1 MAISSTS
8 PSVGASSVLLDSD
21 ISVSFSEN
29 IQRGSGNILLKT
41 WAGKLI
47 ETYSQNSTNI
57 SIIGNNLSINPTANF
72 NYNTG
77 YRVIFEN
84 ASVKTVSSNSNEI
97 VTPVEFTTEIRIK
110 QTTDTNLDFG
120 FVQIKNLTLSNPTQ
134 STSNVKFDITL
145 DDLKYLDK
153 DITAIAVNLN
163 YDPTDL
169 ISSTVS
175 PKTIGG
181 SLVYSPIVS
190 NLNFSTNVNGKIVA
204 LINTAYLS
212 QSVKNSSDNTLS
224 VDFNFNKLLKTFEV
238 GLDAAYL
245 TTDSGNFDLEV
256 GYKQAVKINDAPTG
270 AVNITGTPTQGQV
283 LSASNSLADID
294 GIPSSGV
301 GVVAYQWMADAVNIT
316 SATGTSFTLT
326 QAQVGK
332 AISVKASYID
342 LLGTAERVTS
352 AATVAVANLNDAP
365 TGSVSITGTA
375 TQGQVLTASNNLA
388 DLDGIPTSGSGAMA
402 YQWLADGVN
411 INNAT
416 GASFT
421 LTQSQVG
428 KAISVKASYTD
439 QQGKAESV
447 SSSATAAVANI
458 NDSTTGSAPLVSTFS
473 PADEATAVAVG
484 ANVVVTF
491 SAAIQRGAGNI
502 VLKKADGTTVA
513 TYAQSSTEVTVSGST
528 LTINPASD
536 LSFSTGYKVEFAA
549 GSVQDL
555 AGNNYAGTTSYNF
568 TTGAA
573 PDTTAPTITT
583 FSPADGA
590 TGVGVA
596 SNITLTFSE
605 PVVAR
610 SGGTIELMT
619 DYGSGH
625 QSVEMF
631 SVSDATRVTI
641 NGNVVTI
648 DPTSALLPSMGYHL
662 GFNNALADNTGNA
675 FSYSHGQYNFTTG
688 AVTDTTAPT
697 ASTFSPADEATAVAI
712 GANVVVTF
720 SEAVQRGAGSIV
732 LKKADGTTVATYAQ
746 SSTEVTVSGSTL
758 TINPASDLSF
768 STGYKV
774 EFAAGSVQDLTGNN
788 YAGTTSYNFATG
800 AAPDTTAP
808 TITTFSPADGAT
820 GVGVASN
827 ITLTFSEPVVARNGG
842 TIELMTDYGFGHQS
856 VEMFSVSDATRVT
869 INGNV
874 VTIDP
879 TSALLPSTGY
889 HLGFNNAL
897 ADNAGNAFSYT
908 HGQYNFITGAAT
920 NSTTPSVKFWKNNT
934 LTPSEIKKTEAVNL
948 SDAIAVLKMIV
959 GLNVNSI
966 NVPLSPYQAI
976 AADFD
981 QNGAVELSDA
991 IGVLKMVVGLNAPS
1005 PAWKY
1010 FDDEKLTLAY
1020 SASQSLS
1027 PKSWTATSAVADASN
1042 VNESVK
1048 LVGVLTGDVDGS
1060 WLGQ

>member
-1 MAISSTS
+1 MAILSAS
-8 PSVGASSVLLDSD
+8 PSVGAASVLLDSN

-57 SIIGNNLSINPTANF
+57 SIVGNNLSINPSANF
-72 NYNTG
+72 DYNTG

-97 VTPVEFTTEIRIK
+97 VTPVEFTTEIRTK
-110 QTTDTNLDFG
+110 QANDTNVDFG

-145 DDLKYLDK
+145 DDLKYQDK
-153 DITAIAVNLN
+153 DITAIAINLN

-169 ISSTVS
+169 ISSTAS
-175 PKTIGG
+175 PKTISGN
-181 SLVYSPIVS
+181 SVYSPIIS
-190 NLNFSTNVNGKIVA
+190 NLNYSSAVNGKIVA
-204 LINTAYLS
+204 LVNTAYLS
-212 QSVKNSSDNTLS
+212 QLVKNTSDITLS
-224 VDFNFNKLLKTFEV
+224 VDFNFNKLLKSFEV

-270 AVNITGTPTQGQV
+270 TVNITGTPTQGQL
-283 LSASNSLADID
+283 LSTSNSLADID

-301 GVVAYQWMADAVNIT
+301 GAMSYQWMADGVNIT
-316 SATGTSFTLT
+316 SATGTSFSLTQAQVGKAISVKASYTDLLGKAESVTSTATAAVANINDAPTGGVTLTGTATQGQVLTASNTLADLDGIPSSGSGAVSYQWLADSVNISNATGTSFTLT

-332 AISVKASYID
+332 AISVKASY
-342 LLGTAERVTS
+342 
-352 AATVAVANLNDAP
+352 
-365 TGSVSITGTA
+365 
-375 TQGQVLTASNNLA
+375 
-388 DLDGIPTSGSGAMA
+388 
-402 YQWLADGVN
+402 
-411 INNAT
+411 
-416 GASFT
+416 
-421 LTQSQVG
+421 
-428 KAISVKASYTD
+428 TD

-447 SSSATAAVANI
+447 TSAATSAVANI
-458 NDSTTGSAPLVSTFS
+458 NDVPTGSAPLVSTFS
-473 PADEATAVAVG
+473 PADEATAVAIG
-484 ANVVVTF
+484 ANVTVTF
-491 SAAIQRGAGNI
+491 SESIQRGTGSI

-513 TYAQSSTEVTVSGST
+513 TYAQSSTEVSVSGNS
-528 LTINPASD
+528 LTINPAID
-536 LSFSTGYKVEFAA
+536 LSFSTGYTVEFAV

-573 PDTTAPTITT
+573 PDTTAPTTTT

-590 TGVGVA
+590 TGVGVS

-619 DYGSGH
+619 DYG
-625 QSVEMF
+625 
-631 SVSDATRVTI
+631 
-641 NGNVVTI
+641 
-648 DPTSALLPSMGYHL
+648 
-662 GFNNALADNTGNA
+662 
-675 FSYSHGQYNFTTG
+675 
-688 AVTDTTAPT
+688 
-697 ASTFSPADEATAVAI
+697 
-712 GANVVVTF
+712 
-720 SEAVQRGAGSIV
+720 
-732 LKKADGTTVATYAQ
+732 
-746 SSTEVTVSGSTL
+746 
-758 TINPASDLSF
+758 
-768 STGYKV
+768 
-774 EFAAGSVQDLTGNN
+774 
-788 YAGTTSYNFATG
+788 
-800 AAPDTTAP
+800 
-808 TITTFSPADGAT
+808 
-820 GVGVASN
+820 
-827 ITLTFSEPVVARNGG
+827 
-842 TIELMTDYGFGHQS
+842 FGHQS
-856 VEMFSVSDATRVT
+856 VEVFSVSDATRVT

-908 HGQYNFITGAAT
+908 HGQYNFTTGAVT
-920 NSTTPSVKFWKNNT
+920 DSTAPAVAKFWKNNA
-934 LTPSEIKKTEAVNL
+934 LTPSETKKTEAVNL
-948 SDAIAVLKMIV
+948 TDAIAILKMIV

-1027 PKSWTATSAVADASN
+1027 PKSWTATSAVADASS
-1042 VNESVK
+1042 VNEGVK